1 MIELITTVII
11 TGSSVLLFGY
21 WFRYTCLLILSA
33 KTTRDFAGQVAAANQ
48 LGFLEVQTQLRATT
62 VNLDSLRDTLDRDY
76 AVLSSMLKQVSGSS
90 EEGSSLE
97 TSMLAV
103 NYRVMRSWSQVSR
116 RVLTHGSLQGA
127 GRDVHGD
134 RAFRKRHGSA
144 SRGRGRLKRSA
155 SIVSSITPARCAC
168 RFNSHTEVLSQIHP
182 ANVRDRSPAI
192 RASLSGRCVRY

>member
-1 MIELITTVII
+1 MIEFITTVII

-48 LGFLEVQTQLRATT
+48 LGFLDVQTQLRTAS

-76 AVLSSMLKQVSGSS
+76 AVLSSMLKQVKGSS

-103 NYRVMRSWSQVSR
+103 NYRVMRSWYR
-116 RVLTHGSLQGA
+116 
-127 GRDVHGD
+127 
-134 RAFRKRHGSA
+134 
-144 SRGRGRLKRSA
+144 
-155 SIVSSITPARCAC
+155 VSSAFSPTAAC
-168 RFNSHTEVLSQIHP
+168 KALEEMSMVIAHF
-182 ANVRDRSPAI
+182 ANAMGQQ
-192 RASLSGRCVRY
+192 AEGAAA